1 MTDQTEE
8 KPDDIGADVLAAMQE
23 QPEDTGPARDEAGKF
38 APKEPKEEPEAPVE
52 TAEQAPQGEQP
63 EDGEEAPRKPPASWS
78 PQAKADF
85 AQLAPHIQDE
95 VLKRERDMDKGLQSR
110 ASELKRYEP
119 IEQVIAPHR
128 ERWSAHGVDEATAIG
143 QLLNADAYL
152 RQNPLA
158 AIQDLAQAYGVD
170 LRQYA
175 QGNLPQQQP
184 ALQPVLQRMQQL
196 EAQLQAQSESAA
208 QAQRDTVNKTIETFK
223 ASAEAIYFADVEDDM
238 TALIAAG
245 RVKGDTLDEK
255 LKNAYEMATWARP
268 DIRKLIQ
275 ADQSKPKQATQAERQ
290 RTEAAKKAG
299 GSITGSTLG
308 APKQDLPDESLH
320 DTIRRAMGDRA

>member
-1 MTDQTEE
+1 MTDKTEE
-8 KPDDIGADVLAAMQE
+8 QPDDIGADVLAAMQE

-38 APKEPKEEPEAPVE
+38 APKEPKEEPEAP
-52 TAEQAPQGEQP
+52 AQAQEAAPEGE
-63 EDGEEAPRKPPASWS
+63 EAEEAPRKPPASWS

-128 ERWSAHGVDEATAIG
+128 DRWSAHGVDEATAIS

-184 ALQPVLQRMQQL
+184 ALQPFIQKIDNLERRLQQSDEAAARAQQSQNEKAI
-196 EAQLQAQSESAA
+196 EA
-208 QAQRDTVNKTIETFK
+208 FK
-223 ASAEAIYFADVEDDM
+223 NSPEATYFADVEIEMAKLISAGLVDGE
-238 TALIAAG
+238 TAEE
-245 RVKGDTLDEK
+245 R
-255 LKNAYEMATWARP
+255 LKNAYEKATWQRP
-268 DIRKLIQ
+268 DIRKLIL
-275 ADQSKPKQATQAERQ
+275 ADQSKPKQETQAERQ
-290 RTEAAKKAG
+290 RTAAAKKAG

>member
-1 MTDQTEE
+1 MTDKTEE
-8 KPDDIGADVLAAMQE
+8 QPDDIGADVLAAMQE

-52 TAEQAPQGEQP
+52 AQEAAVEGE
-63 EDGEEAPRKPPASWS
+63 EAEEAPRKPPASWS

-128 ERWSAHGVDEATAIG
+128 DRWSAHGVDEATAIG
-143 QLLNADAYL
+143 RLLNADAYL

-184 ALQPVLQRMQQL
+184 ALQPVLQRLQALEQQL
-196 EAQLQAQSESAA
+196 QQRDQAAA
-208 QAQRDTVNKTIETFK
+208 QAQRETVTKTIETFK
-223 ASAEAIYFADVEDDM
+223 ASADAIYFADVEDDM

-245 RVKGDTLDEK
+245 RVSGDTLDEE
-255 LKNAYEMATWARP
+255 LKTAYEMAIWARP
-268 DIRKLIQ
+268 DIRKLIL
-275 ADQSKPKQATQAERQ
+275 ADQSKPKQETQAERQ
-290 RTEAAKKAG
+290 RTAAAKKAG

>member
-1 MTDQTEE
+1 MTDKTEE
-8 KPDDIGADVLAAMQE
+8 QPDDIGADVLAAMQE

-52 TAEQAPQGEQP
+52 AQEAAPEGE
-63 EDGEEAPRKPPASWS
+63 EAEEAPRKPPASWS

-128 ERWSAHGVDEATAIG
+128 DRWSAHGVDEATAIG

-196 EAQLQAQSESAA
+196 EAHIQSQSEAAA
-208 QAQRDTVNKTIETFK
+208 QAQQQRNEK
-223 ASAEAIYFADVEDDM
+223 AISDFASSPEAMYFADVETEM
-238 TALIAAG
+238 VKLIKAG
-245 RVKGDTLDEK
+245 IAEGDTPEEK
-255 LKNAYEMATWARP
+255 LKNAYEKACWQRP

-275 ADQSKPKQATQAERQ
+275 ADQSKPKQETQAERQ
-290 RTEAAKKAG
+290 RTAAAKKAG